1 MLTNQ
6 LRHAGSGERKMT
18 SIVNISKRPSFRAAV
33 RKNLR
38 EGHEISEKDTES
50 AISECTTTS
59 MCDESL
65 SSRSSIDHTM
75 YSTSAYTASIPQI
88 LMQQGATH
96 LLLPQ
101 ANMEINQQLNQTQP
115 QQMPMQLVLPCPDS
129 AAMGQ
134 LPVTVGQL
142 QAQMPIRQPQLYVQ
156 PHAYGSMIM
165 QQNQFVAPGHVPM
178 SNNVWLTRNVSD
190 LGNNKHPGIQ
200 ENYNAQPVTKR
211 ISTDMC
217 SVAGSNS
224 PLQNCVSSPGYA
236 NANCSPT
243 VMYYA
248 PQAPT
253 IWIPTTQI
261 NAFMPQVAI
270 PSPPN
275 MPDIPSANQE
285 KRGCVYP
292 NLRGNISPDTLLSSP
307 SSLQLAHSPA
317 NTLSDHT
324 TQSQFDEDEDEEV
337 TRNHGTKLEQGDSV
351 WVGSCTYEEYRRE
364 GGSNLFITWPGSYLG
379 LLNKLAQVDL
389 KPKIIYRTCDKKIYN
404 VVWKSHTIAR
414 RAFAMQR
421 EIRLRM
427 VPPKYSRRNWL
438 RNPSPRF
445 LVKYETTSRLVI
457 RKGKSTCHEIAGS
470 FLMSCCKE
478 RRGCYI
484 WADQLKG
491 NRIRI
496 VGFEGKFMYP
506 DKKVVIRKEIPC
518 EGKANVPIGWVSYR
532 NKRTKKDFVHRLSGN
547 LLRDYLY
554 WG

>member
-1 MLTNQ
+1 
-6 LRHAGSGERKMT
+6 MT
-18 SIVNISKRPSFRAAV
+18 SIVNISRRPSFRAAV
-33 RKNLR
+33 KNNLLD
-38 EGHEISEKDTES
+38 GHDISEKDTES

-75 YSTSAYTASIPQI
+75 YSSSAYTTAIPQI
-88 LMQQGATH
+88 LMQQGAPH
-96 LLLPQ
+96 VLIPH
-101 ANMEINQQLNQTQP
+101 ANMGINQQLNQKLP
-115 QQMPMQLVLPCPDS
+115 QQTPVQLALPCPHP
-129 AAMGQ
+129 ANMGQ
-134 LPVTVGQL
+134 LPLTMGQL
-142 QAQMPIRQPQLYVQ
+142 QAQMAIRQPQLYVQ
-156 PHAYGSMIM
+156 PQAYGSMIM

-190 LGNNKHPGIQ
+190 LGNNKYPGIQ
-200 ENYNAQPVTKR
+200 EINYNAQPIAKR
-211 ISTDMC
+211 ISTDVC
-217 SVAGSNS
+217 SMAGSNS
-224 PLQNCVSSPGYA
+224 PVQSCVSSPGYA
-236 NANCSPT
+236 NTKPGFPNPNCSPM

-253 IWIPTTQI
+253 IWVPTTQI

-270 PSPPN
+270 PSPPC
-275 MPDIPSANQE
+275 MPDIPNSNQE
-285 KRGCVYP
+285 KLKGCVYP
-292 NLRGNISPDTLLSSP
+292 NLKGNISPDTSLSSP

-317 NTLSDHT
+317 NTLSDHVFS
-324 TQSQFDEDEDEEV
+324 QSQFDEDDDEEV
-337 TRNHGTKLEQGDSV
+337 TRRHGAKLDEGDSL
-351 WVGSCTYEEYRRE
+351 WVGSCKYEEYKRE

-379 LLNKLAQVDL
+379 LLNKLTQVDL
-389 KPKIIYRTCDKKIYN
+389 NPKIIHRTCDKKIYN
-404 VVWKSHTIAR
+404 VVWKTHTIAR

-457 RKGKSTCHEIAGS
+457 RKGKSSCHEIAGS
-470 FLMSCCKE
+470 FLMSSCKK

-496 VGFEGKFMYP
+496 VGCEGKFMYP
-506 DKKVVIRKEIPC
+506 DERVVTRKDIPS
-518 EGKANVPIGWVSYR
+518 EGSANVPIGWVSYR
-532 NKRTKKDFVHRLSGN
+532 NKRTKKDFVSRRSGN
-547 LLRDYLY
+547 LLRDYIY